1 MKSHLKSKL
10 YHIFSIISVA
20 SVGILHGYDLITIKL
35 IFFFDAFRI
44 LFKLDT
50 WDGSYRNDFGTLLSM
65 INLDSDDN
73 NENNSI
79 TSDTGRRFRNLKQTD
94 NEDFIEG
101 MITFGYIFGAIF
113 GSYIVSQF
121 TERKSRKL
129 LILISTAIFSIGS
142 FIAACSFR
150 TGNIPFTI
158 TLARFIIGMSI
169 GALSVVCPIYI
180 SELAPT
186 NYRGMYIFAYHLFVI
201 IGFIISNIIS
211 IVTFYKD
218 NVNPSDIDIDN
229 KVRTGDEPI
238 NNYYWK
244 LLFVVQGAIGLIYS
258 LIIYKIPESP
268 RWLWFKE
275 ENIKARNVFLKLHG
289 RDRETSDIKSI
300 EEYEIIKEDA
310 IYNRAIGYSK
320 YSELWRPDMR
330 RRLFTIWFLFFFQQW
345 TGYMIY
351 KTLGNFV
358 LDYDAVVNMRIYM
371 PVLLTYPFII
381 IVTLSSMPLVDQF
394 GRKSLLIFGTLL
406 LLSINGSSVVFKF
419 FNTNI
424 NKSLVT
430 GPLFTNSA
438 DCSNHK
444 IYNDILGNVETTTFY
459 KNTCHE
465 GVYYCDIFMN
475 GISWDKTVFT
485 SLNDYSK
492 IMNEACN
499 ERVKDRSLYISI
511 IGQICC
517 VIFMSVFLS
526 TWEPIASIYQ
536 AEIFPIR
543 IRGKGASIGIMSKYI
558 NQGLITFIGPRLL
571 SSLGK
576 YGFLPFAICSG
587 ISFIFI
593 SRFCPETTGITL
605 EEIDVMISEK
615 EKKNNGLRNSVLND
629 LCDNKAKYI
638 IQNDE

>member
-201 IGFIISNIIS
+201 IGFIISNII
-211 IVTFYKD
+211 
-218 NVNPSDIDIDN
+218 
-229 KVRTGDEPI
+229 RDEPI

-406 LLSINGSSVVFKF
+406 LLSING
-419 FNTNI
+419 T
-424 NKSLVT
+424 
-430 GPLFTNSA
+430 
-438 DCSNHK
+438 
-444 IYNDILGNVETTTFY
+444 
-459 KNTCHE
+459 
-465 GVYYCDIFMN
+465 
-475 GISWDKTVFT
+475 
-485 SLNDYSK
+485 
-492 IMNEACN
+492 CN

-605 EEIDVMISEK
+605 EEIDVMI
-615 EKKNNGLRNSVLND
+615 
-629 LCDNKAKYI
+629 
-638 IQNDE
+638 